1 MLHKVLT
8 IQHEEGLRA
17 RNAAVFVQAASTFAA
32 QMLIEKGNK
41 KVNAKSIMG
50 VLSLGVGKGD
60 TIHLI
65 VSGEDEQKAL
75 AAMEALAEGELGG

>member
-1 MLHKVLT
+1 MIHKVLI
-8 IQHEEGLRA
+8 IQNEEGLRA
-17 RNAAVFVQAASTFAA
+17 RPAAQFVQLASGFTS

-60 TIHLI
+60 SIHLMI
-65 VSGEDEQKAL
+65 SGPDEDL
-75 AAMEALAEGELGG
+75 AMSAMVELTKKEG

>member
-1 MLHKVLT
+1 MVHKVLT
-8 IQHEEGLRA
+8 IKHEEGLSPRP
-17 RNAAVFVQAASTFAA
+17 AAAFVHAASGFES

-60 TIHLI
+60 TIHMIITGNDEKEAMQAMQRI
-65 VSGEDEQKAL
+65 VENPE
-75 AAMEALAEGELGG
+75 E

>member
-1 MLHKVLT
+1 MVHKVLT
-8 IQHEEGLRA
+8 IKNEDGLSA
-17 RNAAVFVQAASTFAA
+17 RPAADFVHVASGFES

-50 VLSLGVGKGD
+50 VLSLGVGKED

-65 VSGEDEQKAL
+65 ITGNDEK
-75 AAMEALAEGELGG
+75 AAMDAMQQLVECPKA

>member
-1 MLHKVLT
+1 MIHKVLT
-8 IQHEEGLRA
+8 VQNAEGLRA
-17 RNAAVFVQAASTFAA
+17 RPAAEFVQLSSGFLS

-60 TIHLI
+60 TIHLFVNGPDEDIAMSAI
-65 VSGEDEQKAL
+65 V
-75 AAMEALAEGELGG
+75 ELMKKG

>member
-1 MLHKVLT
+1 MLHKV
-8 IQHEEGLRA
+8 IAIESENGLRA
-17 RNAAVFVQAASTFAA
+17 RNAAVFVQTASVFSS

-65 VSGEDEQKAL
+65 ISGEDEQAAL
-75 AAMEALAEGELGG
+75 EAMQNLADREFEP